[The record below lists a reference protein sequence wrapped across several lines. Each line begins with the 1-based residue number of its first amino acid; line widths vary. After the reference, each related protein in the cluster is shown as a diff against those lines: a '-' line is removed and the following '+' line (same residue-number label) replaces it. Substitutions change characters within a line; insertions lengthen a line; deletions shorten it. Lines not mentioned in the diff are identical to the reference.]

1 MAEETDAMDVIEL
14 TDGRRTIDVRV
25 DGGVAVVDVLVDDE
39 DVVAGDVQMSSF
51 FNEFNIEYRLCRSAD
66 CMSRIMARLR
76 RGTRLSNSGSDPTGT
91 SINLHGTIT
100 VSSILATAR
109 EKRSIANTT
118 LCCENSDTEL
128 SNDIVF
134 LNVEFLRLGAVS
146 MVTGGVSWLE
156 EMALV
161 RRIISSRE
169 KSSEVCN

>member
-1 MAEETDAMDVIEL
+1 MDVIEL

-25 DGGVAVVDVLVDDE
+25 DGGVAVVDVLVE

-109 EKRSIANTT
+109 EKRSMANTT
-118 LCCENSDTEL
+118 LCCENSDTEF

-134 LNVEFLRLGAVS
+134 HNVEFRSLLGVWRLD
-146 MVTGGVSWLE
+146 
-156 EMALV
+156 
-161 RRIISSRE
+161 SSLTS
-169 KSSEVCN
+169 K